1 MSASEPPRPNRA
13 AAGGASDDELALAE
27 VCALDNTGIVAVA
40 GPLDEVAEQA
50 HRSILHALADDFS
63 AVLCDLSGVT
73 GFPAPEATA
82 LLASVGS
89 EVRQWPGT
97 PVGLVCPAVR
107 LRQSLGRH
115 PDSRYLVL
123 AERRRQALAALARQ
137 PRATIVRASLPPVAR
152 SARAARDLVA
162 RTLLDWGWGPQI
174 GSATL
179 VVSEL
184 VTHAMLD
191 ADSELWVT
199 ISRCGSQLRLAVRD
213 TNRTSPRSG
222 AGPCAPHPP
231 RAHARG
237 RGLGVV
243 GRAADPR
250 RRQGGVGR
258 AVGQPVIR
266 ARPPARGGRGRCRGA
281 LPPDASPAAGA
292 LPSSTV
298 TAPTTPRVQRVL
310 TTAEWMRRS
319 AASADLLSE
328 PERLRAQR
336 SRREDDRLD
345 FIAAHLLAREASRSC
360 WGWRPLGCL
369 AQSCPDCGADDHGP
383 PRVSVPGDAVSSPA
397 GPTVRAG
404 SARSPRWPRWAS
416 TSSASPAAGASPRP
430 RCTCS
435 RRGSWRRCVTPRIH
449 GSRSCTGGPARRH
462 W

>member
-1 MSASEPPRPNRA
+1 MSASEPPRPTA
-13 AAGGASDDELALAE
+13 AAGGASGDELALGE
-27 VCALDNTGIVAVA
+27 VCPVDNTAIVAVA

-123 AERRRQALAALARQ
+123 AEHRRQALAALARQ

-174 GSATL
+174 GGATL

-184 VTHAMLD
+184 VTHAMRD

-213 TNRTSPRSG
+213 TNRTTSSLEGLDP
-222 AGPCAPHPP
+222 
-231 RAHARG
+231 ARLTH
-237 RGLGVV
+237 RGLMLVAAVSESWGVLPTS
-243 GRAADPR
+243 A
-250 RRQGGVGR
+250 GGKVVW
-258 AVGQPVIR
+258 AVLPANPSPAR
-266 ARPPARGGRGRCRGA
+266 ARPPA
-281 LPPDASPAAGA
+281 AGA
-292 LPSSTV
+292 GG
-298 TAPTTPRVQRVL
+298 
-310 TTAEWMRRS
+310 
-319 AASADLLSE
+319 AAA
-328 PERLRAQR
+328 R
-336 SRREDDRLD
+336 SRR
-345 FIAAHLLAREASRSC
+345 
-360 WGWRPLGCL
+360 
-369 AQSCPDCGADDHGP
+369 
-383 PRVSVPGDAVSSPA
+383 
-397 GPTVRAG
+397 T
-404 SARSPRWPRWAS
+404 
-416 TSSASPAAGASPRP
+416 PRP
-430 RCTCS
+430 RQG
-435 RRGSWRRCVTPRIH
+435 RYPR
-449 GSRSCTGGPARRH
+449 PP
-462 W
+462 

>member
-1 MSASEPPRPNRA
+1 MCGQKGLTVSASKPPQPTA
-13 AAGGASDDELALAE
+13 AAGGESDDELALAE

-73 GFPAPEATA
+73 GVPAPEASS

-123 AERRRQALAALARQ
+123 AERRGQALAALARQ

-184 VTHAMLD
+184 VTNAMLD

-213 TNRTSPRSG
+213 TNRTSSSPG
-222 AGPCAPHPP
+222 GLDPA
-231 RAHARG
+231 RATH
-237 RGLGVV
+237 RGLMLVAAVSESWGVLPTSV
-243 GRAADPR
+243 GGKEVWAVLPANPSSARSRPAVA
-250 RRQGGVGR
+250 G
-258 AVGQPVIR
+258 AVGAV
-266 ARPPARGGRGRCRGA
+266 A
-281 LPPDASPAAGA
+281 
-292 LPSSTV
+292 
-298 TAPTTPRVQRVL
+298 
-310 TTAEWMRRS
+310 
-319 AASADLLSE
+319 
-328 PERLRAQR
+328 R
-336 SRREDDRLD
+336 SRR
-345 FIAAHLLAREASRSC
+345 
-360 WGWRPLGCL
+360 
-369 AQSCPDCGADDHGP
+369 
-383 PRVSVPGDAVSSPA
+383 
-397 GPTVRAG
+397 T
-404 SARSPRWPRWAS
+404 
-416 TSSASPAAGASPRP
+416 PRP
-430 RCTCS
+430 RQG
-435 RRGSWRRCVTPRIH
+435 RYPR
-449 GSRSCTGGPARRH
+449 PP
-462 W
+462 

>member
-1 MSASEPPRPNRA
+1 MSASEPPRPTA
-13 AAGGASDDELALAE
+13 AAGGEGDDELALGE
-27 VCALDNTGIVAVA
+27 VCPLDNTGIVAVA

-213 TNRTSPRSG
+213 TNRTTYPAS
-222 AGPCAPHPP
+222 
-231 RAHARG
+231 RG
-237 RGLGVV
+237 RTLRALTHRGLMLVAAVSESWGVLPTSGGGKV
-243 GRAADPR
+243 VWAVLAANPSSARA
-250 RRQGGVGR
+250 
-258 AVGQPVIR
+258 
-266 ARPPARGGRGRCRGA
+266 ARPPGGRCGA
-281 LPPDASPAAGA
+281 VGA
-292 LPSSTV
+292 V
-298 TAPTTPRVQRVL
+298 A
-310 TTAEWMRRS
+310 
-319 AASADLLSE
+319 
-328 PERLRAQR
+328 R
-336 SRREDDRLD
+336 SRR
-345 FIAAHLLAREASRSC
+345 
-360 WGWRPLGCL
+360 
-369 AQSCPDCGADDHGP
+369 
-383 PRVSVPGDAVSSPA
+383 
-397 GPTVRAG
+397 T
-404 SARSPRWPRWAS
+404 
-416 TSSASPAAGASPRP
+416 PRP
-430 RCTCS
+430 RPG
-435 RRGSWRRCVTPRIH
+435 RYPR
-449 GSRSCTGGPARRH
+449 PP
-462 W
+462 